1 MLRLTSLGARL
12 VLGVI
17 LVAALGLASADVAT
31 YASLRSFLFHRTD
44 SALQSSHPEVEGA
57 VLSPRSPGGPGP
69 GPLGAAPGIDY
80 VQVRALSGRIVLSRP
95 VFQFTQ
101 EEPPPPP
108 SLPSKVAIPKSPSRE
123 GERVTYFTV
132 PAKSGGG
139 RYRVRA

>member
-69 GPLGAAPGIDY
+69 GPLGAAPGMAAAHRRRRGQGDPRRH
-80 VQVRALSGRIVLSRP
+80 RA
-95 VFQFTQ
+95 
-101 EEPPPPP
+101 EPALGCRRHHAY
-108 SLPSKVAIPKSPSRE
+108 S
-123 GERVTYFTV
+123 
-132 PAKSGGG
+132 
-139 RYRVRA
+139 